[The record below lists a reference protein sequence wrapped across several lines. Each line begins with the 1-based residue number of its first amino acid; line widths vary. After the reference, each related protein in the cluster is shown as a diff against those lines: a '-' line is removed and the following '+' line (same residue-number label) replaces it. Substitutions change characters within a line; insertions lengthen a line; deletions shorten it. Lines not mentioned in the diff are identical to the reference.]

1 MQTKILENII
11 TRMKKDEIHYKQ
23 LGRIRDEQLKRKMKD
38 HKLLEEKLIHEE
50 EKLQKLMNTRD

>member
-23 LGRIRDEQLKRKMKD
+23 LGRIKDEQLKRKMKD
-38 HKLLEEKLIHEE
+38 HKLLEEKLIH
-50 EKLQKLMNTRD
+50 